1 MNRFFTF
8 LLFAF
13 CTIAS
18 GITVAQLELP
28 EEKVKAEI
36 SLNQD
41 DCSLEVVVD
50 VDIVEGWHINSHVL
64 PEGSFSI
71 PTNITIEKSNN
82 YKFRDGIIEPEPIL
96 EFDEMADE
104 MMSYHHHQFTLKKKI
119 TSKARKDYVLKGV
132 FSFQTCNEV
141 KCLPEYE
148 QPFELKVK
156 ACGPV
161 MELRDDVEPATEI
174 NTADEPKSTDGDE
187 TEEIDETEQT
197 NNINDPKSIQDAEGN
212 SGIESD
218 GTEENSESDE
228 EPKSFWLIFI
238 ISFLSGFAAL
248 LTPCVFPMIPMTV
261 SFFTKQSKSKAQGI
275 RNALI
280 YGLSIILIY
289 VLLGTLVTSIFGY
302 DALNAL
308 STDVTFNLIFFL
320 LLIVFAFS
328 FMGAFEIR
336 LPSSWLTKA
345 DQASDK
351 GGIIGIFFMALAL
364 ALVSFSCTGPIVG
377 TLLVESATIGGIAPF
392 IGMFGFSLAL
402 ALPFGLFAA
411 FPGWMNSLPKSG
423 GWLNTVKVVLGFLE
437 FAFAFKFLS
446 NADLVVDAH
455 LLEREL
461 FIAIWIGV
469 FLALSLY
476 LFGFIRM
483 PHDSPIEYLS
493 VGRTMLGL
501 SSLIFVIY
509 LLPGMWGAPLNLI
522 SGFPPPTTYSESP
535 QGVGGG
541 SVSAPAHIEGEDT
554 HPGPHNLPL
563 FYDYDKALAYAQ
575 KVGKPLFIDFTGK
588 ACVNCRK
595 MEGNVWGKPGVIDIL
610 RDKVVIVSLYVDDK
624 TELPKSEHKT
634 VEYAPGKFKEITQVG
649 HKWSYFQA
657 NKYKK
662 NTQPYYIMIG
672 PNGEDLSNG
681 GADYEHHGKT
691 SLFKKWLDE
700 GMIAYQKASS
710 NKN

>member
-1 MNRFFTF
+1 MNKIFQLA
-8 LLFAF
+8 LLAIVSI
-13 CTIAS
+13 TS
-18 GITVAQLELP
+18 GGLLSQIELP
-28 EEKVKAEI
+28 EDKVKSAI
-36 SLNQD
+36 SLIQN
-41 DCSLEVVVD
+41 DCNLEVVVD

-71 PTNITIEKSNN
+71 PTNITIEKSSN
-82 YKFRDGIIEPEPIL
+82 YSFRGGIIEPEPIL

-104 MMSYHHHQFTLKKKI
+104 MMSYHHHKFTLKKNVI
-119 TSKARKDYVLKGV
+119 SKSREDYVLKGT
-132 FSFQTCNEV
+132 FSFQTCNDV

-156 ACGPV
+156 GCGPKL
-161 MELRDDVEPATEI
+161 ELRDEVKPNKAPDTL
-174 NTADEPKSTDGDE
+174 DESSLNSIEDTTQE
-187 TEEIDETEQT
+187 LT
-197 NNINDPKSIQDAEGN
+197 NS
-212 SGIESD
+212 
-218 GTEENSESDE
+218 TEENTKEKDKTTEKSNVASNDKE
-228 EPKSFWLIFI
+228 EPKSFWVIFI

-275 RNALI
+275 RNALF

-308 STDVTFNLIFFL
+308 STNVTFNLIFFL

-336 LPSSWLTKA
+336 LPSSWLNKA

-377 TLLVESATIGGIAPF
+377 TLLVESATIGGMAPF
-392 IGMFGFSLAL
+392 VGMFGFSLAL

-483 PHDSPIEYLS
+483 PHDSPVEYLS

-541 SVSAPAHIEGEDT
+541 GTGAPAHIEGEET

-563 FYDYDKALAYAQ
+563 FHDYDKALAYAK
-575 KVGKPLFIDFTGK
+575 KVNKPLFIDFTGK

-595 MEGNVWGKPGVIDIL
+595 MEGNVWGKPGVIEIL

-624 TELPKSEHKT
+624 TELPKAEHKR
-634 VEYAPGKFKEITQVG
+634 VEYAPGKFKNITEVG
-649 HKWSYFQA
+649 EKWSYFQA
-657 NKYKK
+657 SKYKK

-672 PNGEDLSNG
+672 PDGEDLSNG
-681 GADYEHHGKT
+681 GADYEHHGST
-691 SLFKKWLDE
+691 PLFKKWLDE
-700 GMIAYQKASS
+700 GMAAYGKASS
-710 NKN
+710 K

>member
-1 MNRFFTF
+1 MNKFFSFLLLSLFTF
-8 LLFAF
+8 SA
-13 CTIAS
+13 
-18 GITVAQLELP
+18 GITISQIELP
-28 EEKVKAEI
+28 EEKVNAKI
-36 SLNQD
+36 SLQQN
-41 DCSLEVVVD
+41 DCNLEVVID

-71 PTNITIEKSNN
+71 PTNITIEKSKK
-82 YKFRDGIIEPEPIL
+82 YKFRTGIIEPKPIL

-104 MMSYHHHQFTLKKKI
+104 MMSYHHHKFTLKKKI
-119 TSKARKDYVLKGV
+119 TSNSKKDYVLKGV
-132 FSFQTCNEV
+132 FSFQTCNDV

-161 MELRDDVEPATEI
+161 MELRDD
-174 NTADEPKSTDGDE
+174 PKPSVDE
-187 TEEIDETEQT
+187 TENPVILSVDLEGASPMASDTDKGVEDKTTDSTKE
-197 NNINDPKSIQDAEGN
+197 NND
-212 SGIESD
+212 
-218 GTEENSESDE
+218 NSEGEKED
-228 EPKSFWLIFI
+228 PKSFWLIFI

-261 SFFTKQSKSKAQGI
+261 SFFTKQSKSKAAGI
-275 RNALI
+275 RNAII
-280 YGLSIILIY
+280 YGVFIILIY

-320 LLIVFAFS
+320 LLVVFAFS

-336 LPSSWLTKA
+336 LPSSWLNKA

-351 GGIIGIFFMALAL
+351 GGIVGIFFMALAL

-377 TLLVESATIGGIAPF
+377 TLLVESATIGGMAPL

-476 LFGFIRM
+476 LFGFIKM
-483 PHDSPIEYLS
+483 PHDSPLEYLS
-493 VGRTMLGL
+493 VGRMMLGL

-541 SVSAPAHIEGEDT
+541 SASAPAHIEGEDT

-563 FYDYDKALAYAQ
+563 FHDYDKALAYAK
-575 KVGKPLFIDFTGK
+575 KVNKPLFIDFTGK

-595 MEGNVWGKPGVIDIL
+595 MEGNVWGKPGVIEVL

-624 TELPKSEHKT
+624 TELPKKEHET

-657 NKYKK
+657 SKYKK

-672 PNGEDLSNG
+672 PEGEDLSNG
-681 GADYEHHGKT
+681 GADYEHHGST
-691 SLFKKWLDE
+691 DLFKNWLDD
-700 GMIAYQKASS
+700 GMAAYLKASA
-710 NKN
+710 NK

>member
-1 MNRFFTF
+1 MNKFFTL

-13 CTIAS
+13 FTITS
-18 GITVAQLELP
+18 GITFSQIELP
-28 EEKVKAEI
+28 EEKVKATI

-41 DCSLEVVVD
+41 DCNLEVVVD
-50 VDIVEGWHINSHVL
+50 VDIVDGWHINSHVL

-71 PTNITIEKSNN
+71 PTNISIEKSNN
-82 YKFRDGIIEPEPIL
+82 YKFRGGIIEPEPIL
-96 EFDEMADE
+96 EFDDMADE
-104 MMSYHHHQFTLKKKI
+104 MMSYHHHKFTLRKKV
-119 TSKARKDYVLKGV
+119 TSKTRKDYVLKGV
-132 FSFQTCNEV
+132 FSFQTCNDV

-161 MELRDDVEPATEI
+161 MELRDDVEPAAEI
-174 NTADEPKSTDGDE
+174 SSSDEAVE
-187 TEEIDETEQT
+187 TQSIEVEET
-197 NNINDPKSIQDAEGN
+197 NEVK
-212 SGIESD
+212 
-218 GTEENSESDE
+218 GTEEAKDLGVEASVSQQNKDSKE

-336 LPSSWLTKA
+336 LPSSWLNKA

-377 TLLVESATIGGIAPF
+377 TLLVESATIGGMAPF

-483 PHDSPIEYLS
+483 PHDSPLEHLS

-563 FYDYDKALAYAQ
+563 FHDYDKALAYAQ

-624 TELPKSEHKT
+624 TKLPKAEHKT
-634 VEYAPGKFKEITQVG
+634 VEYAPGKFKEITQIG
-649 HKWSYFQA
+649 HKWSYFEA
-657 NKYKK
+657 SKYKK
-662 NTQPYYIMIG
+662 NTQPYYVMIG

-700 GMIAYQKASS
+700 GMLAYVKASS
-710 NKN
+710 NQN

>member
-1 MNRFFTF
+1 MNKFFSFLLLSLFTF
-8 LLFAF
+8 SA
-13 CTIAS
+13 
-18 GITVAQLELP
+18 GITISQIELP
-28 EEKVKAEI
+28 EDKVNAKI
-36 SLNQD
+36 SIQQN
-41 DCSLEVVVD
+41 DCNLEVIID

-71 PTNITIEKSNN
+71 PTNITIEKSKN
-82 YKFRDGIIEPEPIL
+82 YKFRAGIIEPKPIL

-104 MMSYHHHQFTLKKKI
+104 MMSYHHHKFTLKKKI
-119 TSKARKDYVLKGV
+119 TSNSKKDYVLKGV
-132 FSFQTCNEV
+132 FSFQTCNDV

-161 MELRDDVEPATEI
+161 MELRDD
-174 NTADEPKSTDGDE
+174 PKPP
-187 TEEIDETEQT
+187 IDEAENPVVPAIGEEDASPMASETDNGGKDKTTDSTKE
-197 NNINDPKSIQDAEGN
+197 NN
-212 SGIESD
+212 
-218 GTEENSESDE
+218 NSEE
-228 EPKSFWLIFI
+228 EKEDPKSFWLIFI

-261 SFFTKQSKSKAQGI
+261 SFFTKQSKSKAAGI
-275 RNALI
+275 RNAII
-280 YGLSIILIY
+280 YGVFIILIY

-308 STDVTFNLIFFL
+308 STDVTFNIIFFL
-320 LLIVFAFS
+320 LLVVFAFS

-336 LPSSWLTKA
+336 LPSSWLNKA

-377 TLLVESATIGGIAPF
+377 TLLVESATIGGMAPL

-476 LFGFIRM
+476 LFGFIKM
-483 PHDSPIEYLS
+483 PHDSPLEYLS
-493 VGRTMLGL
+493 VGRMMLGL

-541 SVSAPAHIEGEDT
+541 SASAPAHIEGEDT

-563 FYDYDKALAYAQ
+563 FHDYDKALAYAK
-575 KVGKPLFIDFTGK
+575 KVNKPLFIDFTGK

-595 MEGNVWGKPGVIDIL
+595 MEGNVWGKPGVIEVL

-624 TELPKSEHKT
+624 TELPKKEHET

-657 NKYKK
+657 SKYKK

-672 PNGEDLSNG
+672 PEGEDLSNG
-681 GADYEHHGKT
+681 GADYEHHGST
-691 SLFKKWLDE
+691 DLFKNWLDN
-700 GMIAYQKASS
+700 GMAAYLKASA
-710 NKN
+710 NK

>member
-1 MNRFFTF
+1 MNKFFSFLLLSLFTF
-8 LLFAF
+8 SAGM
-13 CTIAS
+13 TIS
-18 GITVAQLELP
+18 QIELP
-28 EEKVKAEI
+28 EEKVNAKI
-36 SLNQD
+36 SLQQN
-41 DCSLEVVVD
+41 DCNLEVVID

-71 PTNITIEKSNN
+71 PTNITIKKSKN
-82 YKFRDGIIEPEPIL
+82 YKFRTGIIEPKPIL

-104 MMSYHHHQFTLKKKI
+104 MMSYHHHKFSLKKKI
-119 TSKARKDYVLKGV
+119 TSNSKKDYVLKGV
-132 FSFQTCNEV
+132 FSFQTCNDV

-161 MELRDDVEPATEI
+161 MELRDD
-174 NTADEPKSTDGDE
+174 PKPSVDE
-187 TEEIDETEQT
+187 TENPVILSVDLEGASPMASDTDKGVEDKTTDSTKE
-197 NNINDPKSIQDAEGN
+197 NND
-212 SGIESD
+212 
-218 GTEENSESDE
+218 NSEGEKED
-228 EPKSFWLIFI
+228 PKSFWLIFI

-261 SFFTKQSKSKAQGI
+261 SFFTKQSKSKAAGI
-275 RNALI
+275 RNAII
-280 YGLSIILIY
+280 YGVFIILIY

-320 LLIVFAFS
+320 LLVVFAFS

-336 LPSSWLTKA
+336 LPSSWLNKA

-351 GGIIGIFFMALAL
+351 GGIVGIFFMALAL

-377 TLLVESATIGGIAPF
+377 TLLVESATIGGMAPL

-476 LFGFIRM
+476 LFGFIKM
-483 PHDSPIEYLS
+483 PHDSPLEYLS
-493 VGRTMLGL
+493 VGRMMLGL

-541 SVSAPAHIEGEDT
+541 SASAPAHIEGEDT

-563 FYDYDKALAYAQ
+563 FHDYDKALAYAK
-575 KVGKPLFIDFTGK
+575 KVNKPLFIDFTGK

-595 MEGNVWGKPGVIDIL
+595 MEGNVWGKPGVIEIL

-624 TELPKSEHKT
+624 TELPKKEHET

-657 NKYKK
+657 SKYKK

-672 PNGEDLSNG
+672 PEGEDLSNG
-681 GADYEHHGKT
+681 GADYEHHGST
-691 SLFKKWLDE
+691 DLFKNWLDD
-700 GMIAYQKASS
+700 GMAAYLKASA
-710 NKN
+710 NK

>member
-1 MNRFFTF
+1 MNKIFQLA
-8 LLFAF
+8 LLAIVSI
-13 CTIAS
+13 TS
-18 GITVAQLELP
+18 GGLLSQIELP
-28 EEKVKAEI
+28 EDKVKSAI
-36 SLNQD
+36 SLIQN
-41 DCSLEVVVD
+41 DCNLEVVVD

-71 PTNITIEKSNN
+71 PTNITIEKSSN
-82 YKFRDGIIEPEPIL
+82 YSFRGGIIEPEPIL

-104 MMSYHHHQFTLKKKI
+104 MMSYHHHKFTLKKKVI
-119 TSKARKDYVLKGV
+119 SKSREDYVLKGT
-132 FSFQTCNEV
+132 FSFQTCNDV

-156 ACGPV
+156 GCGPKL
-161 MELRDDVEPATEI
+161 ELRDEVKPNKAPDTL
-174 NTADEPKSTDGDE
+174 DESSLNSIEDTTQE
-187 TEEIDETEQT
+187 LT
-197 NNINDPKSIQDAEGN
+197 NS
-212 SGIESD
+212 
-218 GTEENSESDE
+218 TEENTKEKDKTTEKSNVASNDKE
-228 EPKSFWLIFI
+228 EPKSFWVIFI

-275 RNALI
+275 RNALF

-308 STDVTFNLIFFL
+308 STNVTFNLIFFL
-320 LLIVFAFS
+320 LLIVFAIS

-336 LPSSWLTKA
+336 LPSSWLNKA

-377 TLLVESATIGGIAPF
+377 TLLVESATIGGMAPF
-392 IGMFGFSLAL
+392 VGMFGFSLAL

-483 PHDSPIEYLS
+483 PHDSPVEYLS

-541 SVSAPAHIEGEDT
+541 GTGAPAHIEGEET

-563 FYDYDKALAYAQ
+563 FHDYDKALAYAK
-575 KVGKPLFIDFTGK
+575 KVNKPLFIDFTGK

-595 MEGNVWGKPGVIDIL
+595 MEGNVWGKPGVIEIL

-624 TELPKSEHKT
+624 TELPKAEHKR
-634 VEYAPGKFKEITQVG
+634 VEYAPGKFKNITEVG
-649 HKWSYFQA
+649 EKWSYFQA
-657 NKYKK
+657 SKYKK

-672 PNGEDLSNG
+672 PDGEDLSNG
-681 GADYEHHGKT
+681 GADYEHHGST
-691 SLFKKWLDE
+691 PLFKKWLDE
-700 GMIAYQKASS
+700 GMAAYGKASS
-710 NKN
+710 K

>member
-1 MNRFFTF
+1 MNKFFSFLLLSLFTF
-8 LLFAF
+8 SA
-13 CTIAS
+13 
-18 GITVAQLELP
+18 GITISQIELP
-28 EEKVKAEI
+28 EDKVNAKI
-36 SLNQD
+36 SIQQN
-41 DCSLEVVVD
+41 DCKLEVIID

-71 PTNITIEKSNN
+71 PTNITIEKSKN
-82 YKFRDGIIEPEPIL
+82 YKFRAGIIEPKPIL

-104 MMSYHHHQFTLKKKI
+104 MMSYHHHKFTLKKKI
-119 TSKARKDYVLKGV
+119 TSNSKKDYVLKGV
-132 FSFQTCNEV
+132 FSFQTCNDV

-161 MELRDDVEPATEI
+161 MELRDDPKPPIDEAENPVVPAIGEED
-174 NTADEPKSTDGDE
+174 ASPMAS
-187 TEEIDETEQT
+187 EIDNGGKDKTTDSPKE
-197 NNINDPKSIQDAEGN
+197 NN
-212 SGIESD
+212 
-218 GTEENSESDE
+218 NSEE
-228 EPKSFWLIFI
+228 EKEDPKSFWLIFI

-261 SFFTKQSKSKAQGI
+261 SFFTKQSKSKAAGI
-275 RNALI
+275 RNAII
-280 YGLSIILIY
+280 YGAFIILIY

-308 STDVTFNLIFFL
+308 STDVTFNIIFFL
-320 LLIVFAFS
+320 LLVVFAFS

-336 LPSSWLTKA
+336 LPSSWLNKA

-377 TLLVESATIGGIAPF
+377 TLLVESATIGGMAPL

-476 LFGFIRM
+476 LFGFIKM
-483 PHDSPIEYLS
+483 PHDSPLEYLS
-493 VGRTMLGL
+493 VGRMMLGL

-541 SVSAPAHIEGEDT
+541 SASAPAHIEGEDT

-563 FYDYDKALAYAQ
+563 FHDYDKALAYAK
-575 KVGKPLFIDFTGK
+575 KVNKPLFIDFTGK
-588 ACVNCRK
+588 ACVNQFVL
-595 MEGNVWGKPGVIDIL
+595 M
-610 RDKVVIVSLYVDDK
+610 
-624 TELPKSEHKT
+624 
-634 VEYAPGKFKEITQVG
+634 
-649 HKWSYFQA
+649 
-657 NKYKK
+657 
-662 NTQPYYIMIG
+662 
-672 PNGEDLSNG
+672 
-681 GADYEHHGKT
+681 
-691 SLFKKWLDE
+691 
-700 GMIAYQKASS
+700 KAS
-710 NKN
+710 

>member
-1 MNRFFTF
+1 MNKLVLIV
-8 LLFAF
+8 LLAIFSI
-13 CTIAS
+13 TS
-18 GITVAQLELP
+18 GSLFSQLESAAD
-28 EEKVKAEI
+28 KVKANI
-36 SLNQD
+36 TLKQINCD
-41 DCSLEVVVD
+41 LEVL
-50 VDIVEGWHINSHVL
+50 VDIDIADGWHINSHEL

-71 PTNITIEKSNN
+71 PTNISVEKSNN
-82 YKFRDGIIEPEPIL
+82 YNSKGGIIEPKPIL

-104 MMSYHHHQFTLKKKI
+104 MMSYHHHSFTLKKKL
-119 TSKARKDYVLKGV
+119 TSSGSKDYVLKGV
-132 FSFQTCNEV
+132 FSFQTCNDV

-156 ACGPV
+156 TCRPNIEIK
-161 MELRDDVEPATEI
+161 ELEGIPEVAETSDIEKDKDGISDDRSNATPNKEPNPNPTDQAV
-174 NTADEPKSTDGDE
+174 DENQPKE
-187 TEEIDETEQT
+187 KEKE
-197 NNINDPKSIQDAEGN
+197 
-212 SGIESD
+212 
-218 GTEENSESDE
+218 
-228 EPKSFWLIFI
+228 KSFWLIFI

-275 RNALI
+275 RNAII
-280 YGLSIILIY
+280 YGLCIILIY
-289 VLLGTLVTSIFGY
+289 VLLGTIVTRMFGY

-308 STDVTFNLIFFL
+308 STNVTFNLIFFIL
-320 LLIVFAFS
+320 LVVFAFS

-345 DQASDK
+345 DKASDK
-351 GGIIGIFFMALAL
+351 SGIIGIFFMALAL

-377 TLLVESATIGGIAPF
+377 TLLVESATIGGMAPF
-392 IGMFGFSLAL
+392 VGMFGFSLAL
-402 ALPFGLFAA
+402 ALPFSLFAA

-461 FIAIWIGV
+461 FIAIWIGI
-469 FLALSLY
+469 FLVLSLY
-476 LFGFIRM
+476 LLGFIRL
-483 PHDSPIEYLS
+483 PHDSPIEHLS
-493 VGRTMLGL
+493 VGRSMLGL

-522 SGFPPPTTYSESP
+522 SGFPPPTNYSESP
-535 QGVGGG
+535 YGFGGG
-541 SVSAPAHIEGEDT
+541 GAIVPAHIEGEET

-563 FYDYDKALAYAQ
+563 FEDYDKALTYAQ
-575 KVGKPLFIDFTGK
+575 KVDKPLFIDFTGK

-595 MEGNVWGKPGVIDIL
+595 MEGNVWGKPGVIEIL

-624 TELPKSEHKT
+624 TELPKPEHKR
-634 VEYAPGKFKEITQVG
+634 VEYAPGKFKNITQVG
-649 HKWSYFQA
+649 EKWSYFQA
-657 NKYKK
+657 SKYKK

-681 GADYEHHGKT
+681 GADYEHHGST
-691 SLFKKWLDE
+691 DLFKTWLGE
-700 GMIAYQKASS
+700 GIIAYSKASL
-710 NKN
+710 NK

>member
-1 MNRFFTF
+1 MNKFFSFLLLSLFTF
-8 LLFAF
+8 SA
-13 CTIAS
+13 
-18 GITVAQLELP
+18 GITISQIELP
-28 EEKVKAEI
+28 EEKVNAKI
-36 SLNQD
+36 SLQQN
-41 DCSLEVVVD
+41 DCNLEVVID

-71 PTNITIEKSNN
+71 PTNITIEKSKN
-82 YKFRDGIIEPEPIL
+82 YKFRTGIIEPKPIL
-96 EFDEMADE
+96 EFDEIADE
-104 MMSYHHHQFTLKKKI
+104 MMSYHHHKFTLKKKI
-119 TSKARKDYVLKGV
+119 ISNSKKDYVLKGV
-132 FSFQTCNEV
+132 FSFQTCNDV
-141 KCLPEYE
+141 KCLPEYG

-161 MELRDDVEPATEI
+161 MELRDD
-174 NTADEPKSTDGDE
+174 PKSSVDEIENPLILSLDSAEASPMASDTDRGVEDK
-187 TEEIDETEQT
+187 TIT
-197 NNINDPKSIQDAEGN
+197 NTKGNNDTSEG
-212 SGIESD
+212 GKED
-218 GTEENSESDE
+218 
-228 EPKSFWLIFI
+228 PKSFWLIFI

-261 SFFTKQSKSKAQGI
+261 SFFTKQSKSKAAGI
-275 RNALI
+275 RNAII
-280 YGLSIILIY
+280 YGGFIILIY

-320 LLIVFAFS
+320 LLVVFAFS

-336 LPSSWLTKA
+336 LPSSWLNKA

-351 GGIIGIFFMALAL
+351 GGIVGIFFMALAL

-377 TLLVESATIGGIAPF
+377 TLLVESATIGGMAPLV
-392 IGMFGFSLAL
+392 GMFGFSLAL

-476 LFGFIRM
+476 LFGFIKM
-483 PHDSPIEYLS
+483 PHDSPLEYLS
-493 VGRTMLGL
+493 VGRMMLGL

-541 SVSAPAHIEGEDT
+541 RATAPAHIEGEDT

-563 FYDYDKALAYAQ
+563 FHDYDKALAYAK
-575 KVGKPLFIDFTGK
+575 KVNKPLFIDFTGK

-595 MEGNVWGKPGVIDIL
+595 MEGNVWGKPGVIEVL

-624 TELPKSEHKT
+624 TELPKKEHET

-657 NKYKK
+657 SKYKK

-672 PNGEDLSNG
+672 PEGEDLSNG
-681 GADYEHHGKT
+681 GADYEHHGST
-691 SLFKKWLDE
+691 DLFKNWLDD
-700 GMIAYQKASS
+700 GMAAYLKASA
-710 NKN
+710 NK

>member
-1 MNRFFTF
+1 MNKFFSFLLLSIFTF
-8 LLFAF
+8 SA
-13 CTIAS
+13 
-18 GITVAQLELP
+18 GITNSQIELP
-28 EEKVKAEI
+28 EEKVNAKI
-36 SLNQD
+36 SLQQN
-41 DCSLEVVVD
+41 DCNLEVVID

-71 PTNITIEKSNN
+71 PTNITIEKSKN
-82 YKFRDGIIEPEPIL
+82 YKFRTGIIEPKPIL

-104 MMSYHHHQFTLKKKI
+104 MMSYHHHKFSLKKKI
-119 TSKARKDYVLKGV
+119 TSNSKKDYVLKGV
-132 FSFQTCNEV
+132 FSFQTCNDV

-161 MELRDDVEPATEI
+161 MELRDD
-174 NTADEPKSTDGDE
+174 PKPSVDE
-187 TEEIDETEQT
+187 TENPVILSVDSEEASPMASDADKGVEDKTTDSTKE
-197 NNINDPKSIQDAEGN
+197 NND
-212 SGIESD
+212 
-218 GTEENSESDE
+218 NSEGEKED
-228 EPKSFWLIFI
+228 PKSFWLIFI

-261 SFFTKQSKSKAQGI
+261 SFFTKQSKSKAAGI
-275 RNALI
+275 RNAII
-280 YGLSIILIY
+280 YGVFIILIY

-320 LLIVFAFS
+320 LLVVFAFS

-336 LPSSWLTKA
+336 LPSSWLNKA

-351 GGIIGIFFMALAL
+351 GGIVGIFFMALAL

-377 TLLVESATIGGIAPF
+377 TLLVESATIGGMAPL

-476 LFGFIRM
+476 LFGFIKM
-483 PHDSPIEYLS
+483 PHDSPLEYLS
-493 VGRTMLGL
+493 VGRMMLGL

-541 SVSAPAHIEGEDT
+541 SASAPAHIEGEDT

-563 FYDYDKALAYAQ
+563 FHDYDKALAYAK
-575 KVGKPLFIDFTGK
+575 KVNKPLFIDFTGK

-595 MEGNVWGKPGVIDIL
+595 MEGNVWGKPGVIEIL

-624 TELPKSEHKT
+624 TELPKKEHET

-657 NKYKK
+657 SKYKK

-672 PNGEDLSNG
+672 PEGEDLSNG
-681 GADYEHHGKT
+681 GADYEHHGST
-691 SLFKKWLDE
+691 DLFKNWLDD
-700 GMIAYQKASS
+700 GMAAYLKASA
-710 NKN
+710 NK

>member
-1 MNRFFTF
+1 
-8 LLFAF
+8 
-13 CTIAS
+13 
-18 GITVAQLELP
+18 
-28 EEKVKAEI
+28 
-36 SLNQD
+36 
-41 DCSLEVVVD
+41 
-50 VDIVEGWHINSHVL
+50 
-64 PEGSFSI
+64 
-71 PTNITIEKSNN
+71 
-82 YKFRDGIIEPEPIL
+82 
-96 EFDEMADE
+96 
-104 MMSYHHHQFTLKKKI
+104 
-119 TSKARKDYVLKGV
+119 
-132 FSFQTCNEV
+132 
-141 KCLPEYE
+141 
-148 QPFELKVK
+148 
-156 ACGPV
+156 
-161 MELRDDVEPATEI
+161 
-174 NTADEPKSTDGDE
+174 
-187 TEEIDETEQT
+187 
-197 NNINDPKSIQDAEGN
+197 
-212 SGIESD
+212 
-218 GTEENSESDE
+218 
-228 EPKSFWLIFI
+228 
-238 ISFLSGFAAL
+238 
-248 LTPCVFPMIPMTV
+248 
-261 SFFTKQSKSKAQGI
+261 
-275 RNALI
+275 
-280 YGLSIILIY
+280 
-289 VLLGTLVTSIFGY
+289 
-302 DALNAL
+302 
-308 STDVTFNLIFFL
+308 
-320 LLIVFAFS
+320 
-328 FMGAFEIR
+328 MGAFEIR

-700 GMIAYQKASS
+700 GMTAYQKASS

>member
-1 MNRFFTF
+1 MNKIFQLA
-8 LLFAF
+8 LLAIFSI
-13 CTIAS
+13 TS
-18 GITVAQLELP
+18 GSLLSQIELP
-28 EEKVKAEI
+28 EDKVKSAI
-36 SLNQD
+36 RLVQN
-41 DCSLEVVVD
+41 DCNLEVIVD

-71 PTNITIEKSNN
+71 PTNITIEKSSN
-82 YKFRDGIIEPEPIL
+82 YNFRGGIIEPEPIL
-96 EFDEMADE
+96 EFDDMADE
-104 MMSYHHHQFTLKKKI
+104 MMSYHHHKFTLKKKI

-148 QPFELKVK
+148 QSFELKVK

-161 MELRDDVEPATEI
+161 MELRDDVEPTIE
-174 NTADEPKSTDGDE
+174 
-187 TEEIDETEQT
+187 
-197 NNINDPKSIQDAEGN
+197 INDPDEAAQAQSTEAEETN
-212 SGIESD
+212 EAES
-218 GTEENSESDE
+218 TEETKVKETGFEASVAKQSKDSKE

-275 RNALI
+275 RNAII

-308 STDVTFNLIFFL
+308 STNVTFNLIFFL

-336 LPSSWLTKA
+336 LPSSWLNKA

-377 TLLVESATIGGIAPF
+377 TLLVESATIGGMAPF
-392 IGMFGFSLAL
+392 VGMFGFSLAL

-483 PHDSPIEYLS
+483 PHDSPVEHLS

-509 LLPGMWGAPLNLI
+509 MLPGMWGAPLNLI

-541 SVSAPAHIEGEDT
+541 GMGAPAHIEGEET

-563 FYDYDKALAYAQ
+563 FHDYDKALAYAK
-575 KVGKPLFIDFTGK
+575 KVNKPLFIDFTGK

-595 MEGNVWGKPGVIDIL
+595 MEGNVWGKPGVIEIL

-624 TELPKSEHKT
+624 TELPKAEHKR
-634 VEYAPGKFKEITQVG
+634 VEYAPGKFKNITEVG
-649 HKWSYFQA
+649 EKWSYFQA
-657 NKYKK
+657 SKYKK

-672 PNGEDLSNG
+672 PDGEDLSNG
-681 GADYEHHGKT
+681 GADYEHHGST
-691 SLFKKWLDE
+691 ALFKNWLDE
-700 GMIAYQKASS
+700 GMVAYKKASS
-710 NKN
+710 N